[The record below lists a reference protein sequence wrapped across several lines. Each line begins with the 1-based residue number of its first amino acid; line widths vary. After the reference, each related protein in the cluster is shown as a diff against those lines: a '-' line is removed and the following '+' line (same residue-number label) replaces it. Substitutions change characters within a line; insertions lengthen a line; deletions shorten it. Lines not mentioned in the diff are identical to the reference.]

1 MFLFFSVKDCNPV
14 KEFAWQRQKGCSVI
28 FTRGDGE
35 GAGAGAGDFSLRRVK
50 PKLIQLA
57 RLGDPLVAPSIMIY
71 PEMLHLLLQHDL
83 SNVAATPRPVRPPAN
98 PQKVLNYTCAKFI
111 STHRHQWAG
120 RQGACACVCLLK
132 DNNNKDS

>member
-1 MFLFFSVKDCNPV
+1 M
-14 KEFAWQRQKGCSVI
+14 I

-57 RLGDPLVAPSIMIY
+57 RLGDPSVAASIMIY

-83 SNVAATPRPVRPPAN
+83 SNVAATPLPVRPPAN

-111 STHRHQWAG
+111 STHRHQWGGEAG
-120 RQGACACVCLLK
+120 SLCVCLFAK
-132 DNNNKDS
+132 G